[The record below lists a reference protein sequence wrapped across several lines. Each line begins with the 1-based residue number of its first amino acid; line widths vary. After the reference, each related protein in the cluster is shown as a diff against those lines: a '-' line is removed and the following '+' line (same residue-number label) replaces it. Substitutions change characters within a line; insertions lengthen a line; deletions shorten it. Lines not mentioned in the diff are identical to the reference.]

1 LAHLPEKNAAP
12 LSVHNIHN
20 GNVQKP
26 SSRCK
31 GHSGVS
37 RAANQQTSLSHQPTL
52 ASNAL
57 KCNHASLPSAHSS
70 TSSKTLEI
78 YMDIYGN
85 LMQFRSLARLPPSH
99 RCRLSRHGLWSCII
113 CVASRNAGESC
124 GCPMSLSWNGKS

>member
-1 LAHLPEKNAAP
+1 MAHLEKNAAT
-12 LSVHNIHN
+12 LSDHNIHN
-20 GNVQKP
+20 G

-78 YMDIYGN
+78 YIWTSTEISCNSVPLPVCHHLIVAGFQGTDCGLASSAWLLEMREN
-85 LMQFRSLARLPPSH
+85 LAAAL
-99 RCRLSRHGLWSCII
+99 
-113 CVASRNAGESC
+113 
-124 GCPMSLSWNGKS
+124 

>member
-1 LAHLPEKNAAP
+1 MAHLEKNAAP
-12 LSVHNIHN
+12 LSAHNIHN

-78 YMDIYGN
+78 YIWTSTEISGN
-85 LMQFRSLARLPPSH
+85 SVPLPVCHHLIVAGFQGTDCGLASSAWLLEMRENLAAA
-99 RCRLSRHGLWSCII
+99 L
-113 CVASRNAGESC
+113 
-124 GCPMSLSWNGKS
+124 